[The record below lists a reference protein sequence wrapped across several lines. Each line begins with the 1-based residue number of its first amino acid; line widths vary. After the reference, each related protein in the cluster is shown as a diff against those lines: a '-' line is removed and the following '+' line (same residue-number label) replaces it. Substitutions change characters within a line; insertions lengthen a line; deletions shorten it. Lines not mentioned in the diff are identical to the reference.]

1 MAERQN
7 LMIDRMTIE
16 QLANVIRALGWEIV
30 GTDTR
35 SNDLVVTIS
44 KPKSS
49 SQTPPTPAR

>member
-44 KPKSS
+44 KPKPS